1 MMDQPTIQAAAVALA
16 EARRGGNRIDALP
29 ASARPDSVADAHA
42 IQDANVAALNE
53 TVRGWKVNVAE
64 GGEVMRGVILGSR
77 LLTSPA
83 RLRATDVPMLGIEV
97 EIAFRFDQD
106 MPPRA
111 QSYTASEVGDA
122 VTALAA
128 IEVVD
133 SRFTSYADTPVL
145 DRLADCM
152 SNGAFVAGTG
162 RSDWR
167 DFDLTSLKATLSI
180 NGRTVVEKIGGHAA
194 RDPIL
199 PAIAL
204 VNALRTGHGVAK
216 GQVMTTGTYTGL
228 YIARPGDRI
237 VAAFEGFGGA
247 ELHLEG

>member
-1 MMDQPTIQAAAVALA
+1 MMDQTTIQAAAVALA
-16 EARRGGNRIDALP
+16 DARRSANRIDALP
-29 ASARPDSVADAHA
+29 ASAHPQNVADAHA
-42 IQDANVAALNE
+42 IQDANVAALGE

-77 LLTSPA
+77 FLASPA
-83 RLRATDVPMLGIEV
+83 RLRAADVPMLGIEV
-97 EIAFRFDQD
+97 EIAFRFDRD

-111 QSYTASEVGDA
+111 QPYTASEVAGA

-133 SRFTSYADTPVL
+133 SRFKSYADAPFL

-152 SNGAFVAGTG
+152 SNGAFVAGTE

-167 DFDLTSLKATLSI
+167 SFDLASLKATLSV

-194 RDPIL
+194 GDPIL

-204 VNALRTGHGVAK
+204 VNALRAEHGVAK

-228 YIARPGDRI
+228 HIAQPGDRI
-237 VAAFEGFGGA
+237 VAAFEGFGRA
-247 ELHLEG
+247 ELDLDR